1 MIFDNKQV
9 KVPSN
14 SYVSVN
20 NQVFDAD
27 IYIELPTEDDF
38 SFYNCV
44 AIFFIPDLP
53 NRKYFQYKFYK
64 IFSQKELKETDM
76 RGYSPYGVYLFF
88 KDDKF
93 LQDFKRTNR
102 FVV

>member
-1 MIFDNKQV
+1 MIFNNTQF
-9 KVPSN
+9 KVPYD
-14 SYVSVN
+14 SYISVN

-27 IYIELPTEDDF
+27 VYIELPTEERF
-38 SFYNCV
+38 SYSNCV

-64 IFSQKELKETDM
+64 TFSDKELKETDM
-76 RGYSPYGVYLFF
+76 KGLKPYGVYLFF
-88 KDDKF
+88 KDEKF
-93 LQDFKRTNR
+93 LEDFKRTNS